1 MKPTQCVHYTGA
13 LNPRAKGVCAEGI
26 NYRELVGGDPLG
38 WVTRLPCCDVGPIRG
53 EGQRAICPKFR
64 APTPEEIAEDKRQT
78 DEAMRK
84 FMVAFSG
91 KVREW
96 RDANRWDRKNPKG
109 ATGKVP
115 CEACAKGEIHLS
127 MSAYNG
133 HVHGQCTTEG
143 CVSWME

>member
-1 MKPTQCVHYTGA
+1 
-13 LNPRAKGVCAEGI
+13 
-26 NYRELVGGDPLG
+26 
-38 WVTRLPCCDVGPIRG
+38 
-53 EGQRAICPKFR
+53 
-64 APTPEEIAEDKRQT
+64 
-78 DEAMRK
+78 MRK

-91 KVREW
+91 NVLQW
-96 RDANRWDRKNPKG
+96 RKANKWDRKNPKG

-115 CEACAKGEIHLS
+115 CEACGKGEIHLS

>member
-1 MKPTQCVHYTGA
+1 MKKGTCIHYTGA
-13 LNPRAKGVCAEGI
+13 LNPRTKGVCAAGV
-26 NYRELVGGDPLG
+26 NYRALVDGDVQG
-38 WVTRLPCCDVGPIRG
+38 WVSRLPCSPGEPRG
-53 EGQRAICPKFR
+53 GQRVTCVQFLE
-64 APTPEEIAEDKRQT
+64 PTPEQIAEDKRQT
-78 DEAMRK
+78 DEIMRK

-96 RDANRWDRKNPKG
+96 RDANKWDRKNPKS

-115 CEACAKGEIHLS
+115 CEVCGKGEIHLS

-133 HVHGQCTTEG
+133 HVHGKCTTDD